1 MKVTKVKKQ
10 HETESVFNWTFL
22 TIFIVGIVAINV
34 ITAFVYTR
42 IDMTS
47 DKRYSLSESTEKFL
61 ADPSNIENRMT
72 IRIYLDGTMPAE
84 LKKFKNAIEDKIKEF
99 KLYAGTRIEYK
110 FIDPN
115 IGTDEEQRE
124 LKDQIFNKGKGILPM
139 YLIYQKD
146 GAKSEVVLW
155 PGAIINYQGADVNVV
170 QFLPGTRT
178 GQPNH
183 LEGIRSSVDA
193 SINNLEYILLNAIRQ
208 SVRKEKKKIAFLQG
222 HRELTFAQTQ
232 RARALI
238 SQHFKVEDV
247 TINEKLDAL
256 DDYQGLIIA
265 NPKEKISVKDL
276 FIIDQFLMKGGRLLC
291 FLDALN
297 INEDTLNTQGMVNT
311 VRVKTGLE
319 NLLFDYGLKLNDNYV
334 MDVNCVPKGVPFAN
348 RPLVPWF
355 FHVLA
360 TPTSHPIARNLAPVS
375 LKYVSEIQFVNS
387 VNTTLTPVLTSSTN
401 STATGLAPLVS
412 LGIPLNFGNNPRL
425 VDDPQSE
432 NNKKCLAA
440 LSEGMF
446 QSYFKTRIVDEYIQ
460 HSDSKF
466 IPESQK
472 ESKVFLVGNGRFIAN
487 RYDST
492 FHKVTGDVMYRPVEF
507 DDLRSDEEL
516 YRLGIQAVFG
526 NKEFFQNSVDYVMD
540 DHSVLDIRSRQITL
554 RRIDNAKVQQSASF
568 YKIINLSIPSLVILI
583 MAIVFNYVVKKKYTN

>member
-1 MKVTKVKKQ
+1 MKATNEKKQ
-10 HETESVFNWTFL
+10 HATGSIFNWTFL
-22 TIFIVGIVAINV
+22 TIFVVGIVALNV

-47 DKRYSLSESTEKFL
+47 DKRYSLSESTENFL
-61 ADPSNIENRMT
+61 SDPNNIENRMT
-72 IRIYLDGTMPAE
+72 IRVYLDGTMPAE
-84 LKKFKNAIEDKIKEF
+84 IKHFKNAIEDKIKEF

-115 IGTDEEQRE
+115 KGTEEEQRE

-139 YLIYQKD
+139 YLVYQKD

-155 PGAIINYQGADVNVV
+155 PGAIINYKGADVNVI

-183 LEGIRSSVDA
+183 LEGIRSAVDA
-193 SINNLEYILLNAIRQ
+193 SINNLEYILLNSIRQ

-222 HRELTFAQTQ
+222 HGELTFAQTQ
-232 RARALI
+232 RARVLL
-238 SQHFKVEDV
+238 SPHFNVENV
-247 TINEKLDAL
+247 TIEEKLNAL
-256 DDYQGLIIA
+256 DGFDGLIIA
-265 NPKEKISVKDL
+265 RPKEKISIKDL
-276 FIIDQFLMKGGRLLC
+276 FVIDQFLMKGGRLLC
-291 FLDALN
+291 FLDALEL
-297 INEDTLNTQGMVNT
+297 NEDTLNAQGMVNT
-311 VRVKTGLE
+311 VRIKTGLE

-334 MDVNCVPKGVPFAN
+334 MDVNCAPKGVPFAN

-387 VNTTLTPVLTSSTN
+387 VNTALTPVLTSSTN
-401 STATGLAPLVS
+401 STTTGLAPLVS
-412 LGIPLNFGNNPRL
+412 LGIPLNFGNNPKL
-425 VDDPQSE
+425 ADDPQSE
-432 NNKKCLAA
+432 NNKKCIAA

-446 QSYFKTRIVDEYIQ
+446 QSYFKTRIVDEYLQ
-460 HSDSKF
+460 HSDAKF
-466 IPESQK
+466 ISESEK
-472 ESKVFLVGNGRFIAN
+472 ESKVFLVGNGRFLAN

-492 FHKVTGDVMYRPVEF
+492 FHKITDQVMYRPIEF

-526 NKEFFQNSVDYVMD
+526 NKEFIQNSVDYVMD

-554 RRIDNAKVQQSASF
+554 RRIDNSKIQQNAGF
-568 YKIINLSIPSLVILI
+568 YKIINLSIPSLLVLFLALI
-583 MAIVFNYVVKKKYTN
+583 FGYIVRKKYTN